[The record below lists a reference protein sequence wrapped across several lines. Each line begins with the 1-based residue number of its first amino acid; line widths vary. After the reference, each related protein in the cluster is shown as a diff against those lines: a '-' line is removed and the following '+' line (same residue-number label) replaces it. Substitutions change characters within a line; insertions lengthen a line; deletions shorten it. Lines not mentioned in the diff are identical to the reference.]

1 VQDHQ
6 FIYIPAELEIGME
19 KHEQQQMQK
28 QDQQKHATT
37 PTTTAAATTTSSIE
51 IPANIAR
58 ASRFSRVDGAKRVGQ
73 QPFWSFAKI
82 LPN

>member
-37 PTTTAAATTTSSIE
+37 PTTTAAERSQ
-51 IPANIAR
+51 
-58 ASRFSRVDGAKRVGQ
+58 RFKVVY
-73 QPFWSFAKI
+73 
-82 LPN
+82 